1 MAAEAHHFTVP
12 RTARYWTAGPP
23 PTEALGTLYVLH
35 GYGQLA
41 QFFVRKFQAAADS
54 GWHVVAPE
62 GGHRFYLKGTSGRVG
77 ASWMTREDRLS
88 DIDDYVAFLDALRT
102 HIDNDQ
108 PQGHQVLL
116 GFSQGVATA
125 LRWLALRSKATPVL
139 AWYRRTQRSPP
150 LRTCPKTSKRLSKPP
165 PFTSSQAR
173 RTLTFWM
180 SNWGFDP
187 RSASGWMLM
196 VPPTK

>member
-102 HIDNDQ
+102 Q
-108 PQGHQVLL
+108 LTTTSPKGTRSCSVFLKAWLRPCVGWPSVKGHPSL
-116 GFSQGVATA
+116 GMVSSPTA
-125 LRWLALRSKATPVL
+125 ES
-139 AWYRRTQRSPP
+139 S
-150 LRTCPKTSKRLSKPP
+150 LRTCPKTSKLCPSPHPSPHRRRGGPLRFGCRIGVSILE
-165 PFTSSQAR
+165 AR
-173 RTLTFWM
+173 VA
-180 SNWGFDP
+180 GC
-187 RSASGWMLM
+187 
-196 VPPTK
+196 